1 MMKKTDFDNKLDT
14 RTLPYKESEQYINAL
29 IERCADYAI
38 AESKEK
44 SNKKHYGLW
53 RNINYR
59 IASVAAAIAIIAAV
73 AIGLFIKQPQSAGQD
88 NLLFASQEYTPAF
101 DDLLASLSDEQME
114 MLSYSYMD
122 IPDYT
127 NE

>member
-1 MMKKTDFDNKLDT
+1 MKKQDFDNNIDKHS
-14 RTLPYKESEQYINAL
+14 LPYSESKQYVNAL

-38 AESKEK
+38 AQSEDK
-44 SNKKHYGLW
+44 SDKKHFGLW

-59 IASVAAAIAIIAAV
+59 IASVAAAIAIV
-73 AIGLFIKQPQSAGQD
+73 ATVGLGLLLKQSPTSGSD
-88 NLLFASQEYTPAF
+88 NYLYASQDVTTAF
-101 DDLLASLSDEQME
+101 DDMLATLSDEQME
-114 MLSYSYMD
+114 MLSYSFVD